1 LVSLNFFDVA
11 LSFYAINVLGFAELN
26 PLAIGFPVWIIALK
40 FGVCFIP
47 IICAYMLDKLGI
59 ENYLLLPSV
68 FLATL
73 IQIYAFIIGFN
84 LCNIFG
90 I

>member
-1 LVSLNFFDVA
+1 LNFFDVT

-26 PLAIGFPVWIIALK
+26 PLAIGFPVWIFALK

-47 IICAYMLDKLGI
+47 MVCGYVLDKLGI
-59 ENYLLLPSV
+59 ENYLLLPFV

-73 IQIYAFIIGFN
+73 IQIYTFIIGFN
-84 LCNIFG
+84 LRNIFG